1 MDQKVLDGTRFV
13 RIVLA
18 AHHSLEA
25 NKDHVNALNVF
36 PIPDGDTGTNM
47 SMSFASGVQEMMEYK
62 GTELYKLANALS
74 TGLLMGAR
82 GNSGVILSQLFRGF
96 AQAIASQNEIDVRQ
110 FASAL
115 QNGVQTAYRAVVK
128 PVEGTILTVA
138 KEAAKA
144 AQAAAKKA
152 DATIRSVLEALLAEA
167 ERSLARTP
175 DELSILRQAGVVD
188 SGGQGLVYIYKGFLA
203 AMTGEELEGE
213 IQELI
218 DRFSSDTSIRSPGLA
233 LHHGMDEFGY
243 CTEFF
248 IRMENRPLTDESAEQ
263 QVRQALSGFGNSLI
277 VVADNQMVKV
287 HIHAMRPG
295 KVLERAMEF
304 GPLFKIKID
313 NMTDQYHRLHLNER
327 ETDEGHD
334 EESLE
339 QRAER
344 RYAIVTVAVG
354 EGIVEVFR
362 SLGVTHV
369 IECGPTMNPSTEDI
383 MKAVE
388 ETGAEHVFVLPNNAN
403 IIMAAEQAQ
412 SVMQERMTVIPSK
425 TIPQGIV
432 AVLAFHEEHSQEENR
447 AMMTEA
453 LSRVKSA
460 AITQAVR
467 NSHFQEHEIREGD
480 YLGLYEGNL
489 ISIGR
494 ELELT
499 AQELLAKILDEDDE
513 LVTVFYGERVKQ
525 RDAESLVEKLSTSY
539 GHCEFEL
546 QYGGQPL
553 YDYIFSIE

>member
-25 NKDHVNALNVF
+25 NKEHVNALNVF

-62 GTELYKLANALS
+62 GTELYKLANSLS

-96 AQAIASQNEIDVRQ
+96 AHAIASQNEIDVRQ

-138 KEAAKA
+138 KEAARA

-152 DATIRSVLEALLAEA
+152 DATIRSVLEVLVAEA
-167 ERSLARTP
+167 ERALARTP
-175 DELSILRQAGVVD
+175 DQLPILRQAGVVD

-203 AMTGEELEGE
+203 AMTGEEMEGE

-218 DRFSSDTSIRSPGLA
+218 DRFSSDANVRSPSLA
-233 LHHGMDEFGY
+233 PHHGTDEFGY

-248 IRMENRPLTDESAEQ
+248 IRLENRPLTDESAEQ
-263 QVRQALSGFGNSLI
+263 QIRQALSGFGNSLL
-277 VVADNQMVKV
+277 VVADKQLVKI

-295 KVLERAMEF
+295 KVLERAMDF
-304 GPLFKIKID
+304 GPLSKIKID
-313 NMTDQYHRLHLNER
+313 NMTEQYHRLHHNVQ
-327 ETDEGHD
+327 ETVEVH
-334 EESLE
+334 EEEPSE
-339 QRAER
+339 QRAAR

-354 EGIVEVFR
+354 EGIVEVFQ
-362 SLGVTHV
+362 SLGVTQV
-369 IECGPTMNPSTEDI
+369 IEGGPTMNPSTEDI

-412 SVMQERMTVIPSK
+412 SVLRERMTVIPSRS
-425 TIPQGIV
+425 IPQGIA

-460 AITQAVR
+460 SITQAVR

-480 YLGLYEGNL
+480 YLGLYEGKVV
-489 ISIGR
+489 SIGH
-494 ELELT
+494 EQELT

-513 LVTVFYGERVKQ
+513 LVTVFYGESVKQ
-525 RDAESLVEKLSTSY
+525 RDAESLVDKLSSSY
-539 GHCEFEL
+539 KHCEFEL

-553 YDYIFSIE
+553 YDFIFSIE